1 MIEVFQNLEQ
11 DKDARIIRN
20 LCRLRTAIQQNYTQI
35 LYEFRYNMRSLHTL
49 PQMIPTECLTELERD
64 GISLYRANHKLE
76 EYLMDINRHIQNRVA
91 YCKRLFPVWV
101 NWDYIKELFL
111 MPGGCNEKGLKP
123 AAKLYYSNLNNCP
136 YQVYINW
143 RWDGSEP
150 GNILYNDAKFLTL
163 LYQSHHDHFTDLGK
177 VTDAGEQTKRDV
189 YQFLEAGN
197 RVIIVVDCENSEP
210 YKLCSVLNT
219 LKIRDLEQKVAKIIL
234 CDDDHTTTAWNVL
247 NRFTGISVEHE
258 RIARVKAEK
267 SLVDH
272 KLVSKVCREVYRNDV
287 DSVVLFASDSD
298 YWGMISEV
306 AEANFLV
313 MVERSKC
320 SQSFE
325 KAMTE
330 AGISY
335 ACIDDFCTGDSYAMK
350 ASAVITEL
358 RHRLDNFRIDI
369 RAILEDSVHAVR
381 AEMSEKEL
389 QQFYDRYVRHIQL
402 NMSQTGEISLELG
415 V

>member
-1 MIEVFQNLEQ
+1 MKVSLLLKKIFNFQSF
-11 DKDARIIRN
+11 
-20 LCRLRTAIQQNYTQI
+20 Y
-35 LYEFRYNMRSLHTL
+35 
-49 PQMIPTECLTELERD
+49 
-64 GISLYRANHKLE
+64 G
-76 EYLMDINRHIQNRVA
+76 
-91 YCKRLFPVWV
+91 
-101 NWDYIKELFL
+101 
-111 MPGGCNEKGLKP
+111 
-123 AAKLYYSNLNNCP
+123 
-136 YQVYINW
+136 
-143 RWDGSEP
+143 
-150 GNILYNDAKFLTL
+150 
-163 LYQSHHDHFTDLGK
+163 QST
-177 VTDAGEQTKRDV
+177 
-189 YQFLEAGN
+189 FLEISS
-197 RVIIVVDCENSEP
+197 RM
-210 YKLCSVLNT
+210 VLQKET
-219 LKIRDLEQKVAKIIL
+219 QPPKQGRKDRKMEYIDRDLEQKVAKIIL

-258 RIARVKAEK
+258 QIARVKAEK

-272 KLVSKVCREVYRNDV
+272 KLVSKVCREVYRNYV

>member
-1 MIEVFQNLEQ
+1 M
-11 DKDARIIRN
+11 
-20 LCRLRTAIQQNYTQI
+20 
-35 LYEFRYNMRSLHTL
+35 
-49 PQMIPTECLTELERD
+49 
-64 GISLYRANHKLE
+64 
-76 EYLMDINRHIQNRVA
+76 
-91 YCKRLFPVWV
+91 
-101 NWDYIKELFL
+101 
-111 MPGGCNEKGLKP
+111 
-123 AAKLYYSNLNNCP
+123 
-136 YQVYINW
+136 
-143 RWDGSEP
+143 
-150 GNILYNDAKFLTL
+150 
-163 LYQSHHDHFTDLGK
+163 
-177 VTDAGEQTKRDV
+177 
-189 YQFLEAGN
+189 
-197 RVIIVVDCENSEP
+197 
-210 YKLCSVLNT
+210 
-219 LKIRDLEQKVAKIIL
+219 
-234 CDDDHTTTAWNVL
+234 
-247 NRFTGISVEHE
+247 
-258 RIARVKAEK
+258 
-267 SLVDH
+267 
-272 KLVSKVCREVYRNDV
+272 YRNDV

-358 RHRLDNFRIDI
+358 RHRIDI

>member
-20 LCRLRTAIQQNYTQI
+20 LCRLRTAIEQNYTQI
-35 LYEFRYNMRSLHTL
+35 LYEFRYNMKSLHTL

-163 LYQSHHDHFTDLGK
+163 LYQSIMTALPIWVRLPTPGSRRK
-177 VTDAGEQTKRDV
+177 GTST
-189 YQFLEAGN
+189 
-197 RVIIVVDCENSEP
+197 S
-210 YKLCSVLNT
+210 S
-219 LKIRDLEQKVAKIIL
+219 LKPEIGSSSWL
-234 CDDDHTTTAWNVL
+234 
-247 NRFTGISVEHE
+247 
-258 RIARVKAEK
+258 IARTPSRTSCVP
-267 SLVDH
+267 
-272 KLVSKVCREVYRNDV
+272 C
-287 DSVVLFASDSD
+287 
-298 YWGMISEV
+298 
-306 AEANFLV
+306 
-313 MVERSKC
+313 
-320 SQSFE
+320 
-325 KAMTE
+325 
-330 AGISY
+330 
-335 ACIDDFCTGDSYAMK
+335 
-350 ASAVITEL
+350 
-358 RHRLDNFRIDI
+358 
-369 RAILEDSVHAVR
+369 
-381 AEMSEKEL
+381 
-389 QQFYDRYVRHIQL
+389 
-402 NMSQTGEISLELG
+402 
-415 V
+415 